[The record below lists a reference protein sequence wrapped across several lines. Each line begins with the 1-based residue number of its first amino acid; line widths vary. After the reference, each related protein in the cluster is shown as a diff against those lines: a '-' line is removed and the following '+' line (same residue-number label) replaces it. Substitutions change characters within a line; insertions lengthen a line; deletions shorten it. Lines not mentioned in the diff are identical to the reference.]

1 MRHSRVI
8 RKAVF
13 GDNPLNGM
21 ALVVGGEAVGKSGY
35 KVSSISED
43 NENHVVFGIV
53 RYNIYIQ
60 KSVTEEEYLWK
71 SFERVPVSLEY
82 FLPNQTEE
90 VIAVSY

>member
-1 MRHSRVI
+1 MTKHSRVI

-21 ALVVGGEAVGKSGY
+21 ALVVNGLAVGESGY
-35 KVSSISED
+35 RVSSISED
-43 NENHVVFGIV
+43 NENHFVYGIV

-60 KSVTEEEYLWK
+60 KGKDEEVLWK

-82 FLPNQTEE
+82 YLPGHLEE
-90 VIAVSY
+90 VIAVS